1 MHHYIH
7 LPSTKVADVF
17 NNMKEYK
24 TSKNFISFYMP
35 ISIMVLSL
43 ILCILDGEI
52 DIISLVLLF
61 IIFTSLFYVTI
72 VDKNY
77 YITIEDEYIII
88 NNGVLSFLSRKY
100 KYNDIESFTF
110 ERRHPAGNCIVINKK
125 SGKGCR
131 YSLGMVNEAQIKMIV
146 ADLKALNRVEVKY

>member
-24 TSKNFISFYMP
+24 TSKRFISFHMP
-35 ISIMVLSL
+35 LAIMVLSL

-77 YITIEDEYIII
+77 HIFVNSIIYIAH
-88 NNGVLSFLSRKY
+88 FLHTKSRLKVGFFY
-100 KYNDIESFTF
+100 LCKSLYDKIY
-110 ERRHPAGNCIVINKK
+110 ERNF
-125 SGKGCR
+125 
-131 YSLGMVNEAQIKMIV
+131 Q
-146 ADLKALNRVEVKY
+146 